1 MSSDNPQSNYAIELP
16 EDAVRRACRKIY
28 EALEAYW
35 EELNR
40 EGCFA
45 DFVASVERAADIE
58 DERLRAAWVAA
69 VSVEAAWANVETNS
83 SRTVAAR
90 SVEAARA
97 NEETNSNGMAALGDL
112 LEALDAWEQHL
123 SYAWYCVGLMRGPAR
138 GLTPTDLSRRLLNF
152 RHKEGRDGKRMVQ
165 EYYLNHL
172 KPMGLT
178 KTDAVEKILEARL
191 VLQQRRTIRDWLT
204 NL

>member
-1 MSSDNPQSNYAIELP
+1 MRLNCLRTR
-16 EDAVRRACRKIY
+16 VRRACRKMY

-138 GLTPTDLSRRLLNF
+138 GVNTHGSFEETAQFSSQGRPRRQTHGAGILLEPPKADGPNEDRRRREDIGSEIGPTTTPDHS
-152 RHKEGRDGKRMVQ
+152 
-165 EYYLNHL
+165 
-172 KPMGLT
+172 
-178 KTDAVEKILEARL
+178 
-191 VLQQRRTIRDWLT
+191 
-204 NL
+204 